1 MKRIGIFLDTTV
13 VKAVTKIFRIIFI
26 SLIVYLKKMLER
38 LLAEEL
44 KESR

>member
-1 MKRIGIFLDTTV
+1 MKRIGIFLETTV
-13 VKAVTKIFRIIFI
+13 VKAVTKLFRIIFI
-26 SLIVYLKKMLER
+26 FLIVSLKKMLER

>member
-1 MKRIGIFLDTTV
+1 MKRIGIFLETII
-13 VKAVTKIFRIIFI
+13 VKAVTKVFRIIFI
-26 SLIVYLKKMLER
+26 SLIASLKKMPER